1 MSKELDI
8 KIRKIIDEA
17 IKFLNEN
24 NEYSNNY
31 EKDHNDSN
39 SIIGDH
45 LIHNNEFDKD
55 INKSGKKDINGGI
68 NEEINKKI
76 NKDINKV
83 INKEIKEEIA
93 RVTSSVIP
101 EQTGSFEKST
111 SPLLKYAESST
122 LHGSKETE
130 PLLKLIREVFDYLP
144 WKYNYEEREDKKDL
158 GSYMGW
164 AELIGPEAP
173 YKSDDFCLGF
183 TLISPYTLYP
193 EHRHPAIE
201 LYKVLSGTA
210 EWTLEG
216 ATSKRV
222 PGEVILH
229 PSNKIHKMQT
239 YDQTLLALYT
249 WSGNDVVTLSEY
261 V

>member
-17 IKFLNEN
+17 IKLLNEN
-24 NEYSNNY
+24 NKDSNNY

-39 SIIGDH
+39 SNISDH

-55 INKSGKKDINGGI
+55 
-68 NEEINKKI
+68 
-76 NKDINKV
+76 

-122 LHGSKETE
+122 LHGSKGTE
-130 PLLKLIREVFDYLP
+130 PLLRLIREVFDYLP

>member
-17 IKFLNEN
+17 IKLLNEN
-24 NEYSNNY
+24 DKDSNNY

-39 SIIGDH
+39 SNIGDH

-55 INKSGKKDINGGI
+55 
-68 NEEINKKI
+68 
-76 NKDINKV
+76 

-130 PLLKLIREVFDYLP
+130 PLLRLIREVFDYLP

>member
-17 IKFLNEN
+17 IKLLNEN
-24 NEYSNNY
+24 NIDSNNY

-39 SIIGDH
+39 SNIGDH

-55 INKSGKKDINGGI
+55 
-68 NEEINKKI
+68 
-76 NKDINKV
+76 

-130 PLLKLIREVFDYLP
+130 PLLRLIREVFDYLP

-216 ATSKRV
+216 ATQKRL

>member
-17 IKFLNEN
+17 IKLLNEN
-24 NEYSNNY
+24 NIDSNN
-31 EKDHNDSN
+31 
-39 SIIGDH
+39 
-45 LIHNNEFDKD
+45 
-55 INKSGKKDINGGI
+55 
-68 NEEINKKI
+68 
-76 NKDINKV
+76 
-83 INKEIKEEIA
+83 
-93 RVTSSVIP
+93 IP

-130 PLLKLIREVFDYLP
+130 PLLRLIREVFDYLP

-201 LYKVLSGTA
+201 LYKVLSGIA

-229 PSNKIHKMQT
+229 PSNQIHKMQT

>member
-17 IKFLNEN
+17 IKLLNEN
-24 NEYSNNY
+24 NKDSNNY

-39 SIIGDH
+39 SNTGDN

-55 INKSGKKDINGGI
+55 
-68 NEEINKKI
+68 
-76 NKDINKV
+76 

-130 PLLKLIREVFDYLP
+130 PLLRLIREVFDYLP

-239 YDQTLLALYT
+239 CDQTLLALYT

>member
-17 IKFLNEN
+17 IKLLNEN
-24 NEYSNNY
+24 NKDSNNY

-39 SIIGDH
+39 SNIGDH

-55 INKSGKKDINGGI
+55 
-68 NEEINKKI
+68 
-76 NKDINKV
+76 

-130 PLLKLIREVFDYLP
+130 PLLRLIREVFDYLP

>member
-17 IKFLNEN
+17 IKLLNEN

-39 SIIGDH
+39 SNIGDH

-55 INKSGKKDINGGI
+55 
-68 NEEINKKI
+68 
-76 NKDINKV
+76 

-130 PLLKLIREVFDYLP
+130 PLLGLIREVFDYLP

>member
-17 IKFLNEN
+17 IKLLNEN
-24 NEYSNNY
+24 NKDSNNY

-39 SIIGDH
+39 SNIGDH

-55 INKSGKKDINGGI
+55 INKEK
-68 NEEINKKI
+68 
-76 NKDINKV
+76 
-83 INKEIKEEIA
+83 KEEIA

-130 PLLKLIREVFDYLP
+130 PLLRLIREVFDYLP

>member
-8 KIRKIIDEA
+8 KIRKIIDES
-17 IKFLNEN
+17 IKLLNEN
-24 NEYSNNY
+24 NKDSNNY

-39 SIIGDH
+39 SNIGDH

-55 INKSGKKDINGGI
+55 
-68 NEEINKKI
+68 
-76 NKDINKV
+76 

-130 PLLKLIREVFDYLP
+130 PLLRLIREVFDYLP

>member
-17 IKFLNEN
+17 IKLLNEN
-24 NEYSNNY
+24 NKDSNNY

-39 SIIGDH
+39 SNIGDH
-45 LIHNNEFDKD
+45 LIHNNELDKD
-55 INKSGKKDINGGI
+55 IK
-68 NEEINKKI
+68 
-76 NKDINKV
+76 
-83 INKEIKEEIA
+83 KEIKEEIA

-130 PLLKLIREVFDYLP
+130 PLLRLIREVFDYLP

-222 PGEVILH
+222 SGEVILH

>member
-17 IKFLNEN
+17 IKLLNEN
-24 NEYSNNY
+24 NKDSNNY

-39 SIIGDH
+39 SNIGDH
-45 LIHNNEFDKD
+45 LIHNNEFD
-55 INKSGKKDINGGI
+55 
-68 NEEINKKI
+68 
-76 NKDINKV
+76 
-83 INKEIKEEIA
+83 KEIKEEIA

-130 PLLKLIREVFDYLP
+130 PLLRLIREVFDYLP

>member
-17 IKFLNEN
+17 IKLLNEN
-24 NEYSNNY
+24 NKDSNNY

-39 SIIGDH
+39 SNIGDH

-55 INKSGKKDINGGI
+55 
-68 NEEINKKI
+68 
-76 NKDINKV
+76 

-130 PLLKLIREVFDYLP
+130 PLLRLIREVFDYLP

-216 ATSKRV
+216 VTSKRV

>member
-17 IKFLNEN
+17 IKLLNEN
-24 NEYSNNY
+24 NIDSNNY

-39 SIIGDH
+39 SNIGDH

-55 INKSGKKDINGGI
+55 
-68 NEEINKKI
+68 
-76 NKDINKV
+76 

-130 PLLKLIREVFDYLP
+130 PLRRLIREVFDYLP

>member
-17 IKFLNEN
+17 IKLLNEN
-24 NEYSNNY
+24 NKDSNNY

-39 SIIGDH
+39 SNIGDH

-55 INKSGKKDINGGI
+55 
-68 NEEINKKI
+68 
-76 NKDINKV
+76 

-130 PLLKLIREVFDYLP
+130 PLLRLIREVFDHLP

-173 YKSDDFCLGF
+173 YMSDDFCLGF

-216 ATSKRV
+216 VTSKRV

-239 YDQTLLALYT
+239 YDQTLLALYI

>member
-17 IKFLNEN
+17 IKLLNEN
-24 NEYSNNY
+24 NKYSNNY

-39 SIIGDH
+39 SNIGDH

-55 INKSGKKDINGGI
+55 
-68 NEEINKKI
+68 
-76 NKDINKV
+76 

-130 PLLKLIREVFDYLP
+130 PLLRLIREVFDYLP

-216 ATSKRV
+216 ATQKRL

-249 WSGNDVVTLSEY
+249 WSGNDVVTLSKY

>member
-17 IKFLNEN
+17 IKLLNEN
-24 NEYSNNY
+24 NKDSNNY

-39 SIIGDH
+39 SNIGDH

-55 INKSGKKDINGGI
+55 
-68 NEEINKKI
+68 
-76 NKDINKV
+76 

-111 SPLLKYAESST
+111 SPLLRYAESST

-130 PLLKLIREVFDYLP
+130 PLLGLIREVFDYLP
-144 WKYNYEEREDKKDL
+144 WKYNYEEREDKKNL

>member
-17 IKFLNEN
+17 IKLLNEN
-24 NEYSNNY
+24 NKDSNNY

-39 SIIGDH
+39 SNIGDH

-55 INKSGKKDINGGI
+55 
-68 NEEINKKI
+68 
-76 NKDINKV
+76 

-130 PLLKLIREVFDYLP
+130 PLLGLIREVFDYLP
-144 WKYNYEEREDKKDL
+144 WKYNYEEREDKKNL

-173 YKSDDFCLGF
+173 YKSDDFCL
-183 TLISPYTLYP
+183 
-193 EHRHPAIE
+193 
-201 LYKVLSGTA
+201 
-210 EWTLEG
+210 
-216 ATSKRV
+216 
-222 PGEVILH
+222 
-229 PSNKIHKMQT
+229 
-239 YDQTLLALYT
+239 
-249 WSGNDVVTLSEY
+249 
-261 V
+261 

>member
-17 IKFLNEN
+17 IKLLNEN
-24 NEYSNNY
+24 NKDSNNY

-39 SIIGDH
+39 SNIGDH

-55 INKSGKKDINGGI
+55 
-68 NEEINKKI
+68 
-76 NKDINKV
+76 

-130 PLLKLIREVFDYLP
+130 PLLGLIREVFDYLP

>member
-17 IKFLNEN
+17 IKLLNEN
-24 NEYSNNY
+24 NKDSNNY

-39 SIIGDH
+39 SNIGDH

-55 INKSGKKDINGGI
+55 
-68 NEEINKKI
+68 
-76 NKDINKV
+76 

-111 SPLLKYAESST
+111 SPLLRYAESST

-130 PLLKLIREVFDYLP
+130 PLLGLIREVFDYLP
-144 WKYNYEEREDKKDL
+144 WKYNYEEREDKKNL

-216 ATSKRV
+216 VTSKRV

>member
-17 IKFLNEN
+17 IKLLNEN
-24 NEYSNNY
+24 NKDSNNY

-39 SIIGDH
+39 SNIGDH

-55 INKSGKKDINGGI
+55 
-68 NEEINKKI
+68 
-76 NKDINKV
+76 

-101 EQTGSFEKST
+101 EQTGSFEKSM

-130 PLLKLIREVFDYLP
+130 SLLRLIREVFDYLP
-144 WKYNYEEREDKKDL
+144 WKYNYEEREDKKNL

>member
-17 IKFLNEN
+17 IKLLNEN
-24 NEYSNNY
+24 NKDSNNY

-39 SIIGDH
+39 SNIGDH

-55 INKSGKKDINGGI
+55 
-68 NEEINKKI
+68 
-76 NKDINKV
+76 

-111 SPLLKYAESST
+111 SPLLRYAESST

-130 PLLKLIREVFDYLP
+130 PLLRLIREVFDYLP

-216 ATSKRV
+216 VTSKRV

>member
-17 IKFLNEN
+17 IKLLNEN
-24 NEYSNNY
+24 NKDSNNY

-39 SIIGDH
+39 SNIGDH

-55 INKSGKKDINGGI
+55 
-68 NEEINKKI
+68 
-76 NKDINKV
+76 

-130 PLLKLIREVFDYLP
+130 PLLGLIREVFDYLP

-216 ATSKRV
+216 VTSKRV

>member
-17 IKFLNEN
+17 IKLLNEN
-24 NEYSNNY
+24 NKDSNNY

-39 SIIGDH
+39 SNIGDH

-55 INKSGKKDINGGI
+55 
-68 NEEINKKI
+68 
-76 NKDINKV
+76 

-130 PLLKLIREVFDYLP
+130 PLLRLIREVFDYLP
-144 WKYNYEEREDKKDL
+144 WKYNYEEGEDKKDL

>member
-17 IKFLNEN
+17 IKLLNEN
-24 NEYSNNY
+24 NKDSNNY

-39 SIIGDH
+39 SNIGDH

-55 INKSGKKDINGGI
+55 
-68 NEEINKKI
+68 
-76 NKDINKV
+76 

-111 SPLLKYAESST
+111 SPLLRYAESST

-130 PLLKLIREVFDYLP
+130 PLLGLIREVFDYLP

>member
-17 IKFLNEN
+17 IKLLNEN
-24 NEYSNNY
+24 NKDSNNY

-39 SIIGDH
+39 SNIGDH

-55 INKSGKKDINGGI
+55 
-68 NEEINKKI
+68 
-76 NKDINKV
+76 

-130 PLLKLIREVFDYLP
+130 PLLRLIREVFDYLP
-144 WKYNYEEREDKKDL
+144 WKYNYEEREDKKNL

>member
-17 IKFLNEN
+17 IKLLNEN
-24 NEYSNNY
+24 NKDSNNY

-39 SIIGDH
+39 SNIGDN

-55 INKSGKKDINGGI
+55 
-68 NEEINKKI
+68 
-76 NKDINKV
+76 

-111 SPLLKYAESST
+111 SPLLRYAESST

-130 PLLKLIREVFDYLP
+130 PLLGLIREVFDYLP

>member
-17 IKFLNEN
+17 IKLLNEN
-24 NEYSNNY
+24 NKDSNNY

-39 SIIGDH
+39 SNIGDH
-45 LIHNNEFDKD
+45 LIHNNEFDRD
-55 INKSGKKDINGGI
+55 
-68 NEEINKKI
+68 
-76 NKDINKV
+76 

-130 PLLKLIREVFDYLP
+130 PLLGLIREVFDYLP

>member
-17 IKFLNEN
+17 IKLLNEN

-39 SIIGDH
+39 SNIGDH

-55 INKSGKKDINGGI
+55 INKEK
-68 NEEINKKI
+68 
-76 NKDINKV
+76 
-83 INKEIKEEIA
+83 KEEIA

-130 PLLKLIREVFDYLP
+130 PLLRLIREVFDYLP

>member
-17 IKFLNEN
+17 IKLLNEN
-24 NEYSNNY
+24 NKDSNNY

-39 SIIGDH
+39 SNIGDH

-55 INKSGKKDINGGI
+55 INK
-68 NEEINKKI
+68 EM
-76 NKDINKV
+76 
-83 INKEIKEEIA
+83 KEEIA

-130 PLLKLIREVFDYLP
+130 PLLRLIREVFDYLP

>member
-1 MSKELDI
+1 MSKELNI

-17 IKFLNEN
+17 IKLLNEN
-24 NEYSNNY
+24 NKDSNNY
-31 EKDHNDSN
+31 EKDHNNSN
-39 SIIGDH
+39 SNIGDH

-55 INKSGKKDINGGI
+55 
-68 NEEINKKI
+68 
-76 NKDINKV
+76 

-130 PLLKLIREVFDYLP
+130 PLLRLIREVFDYLP

-173 YKSDDFCLGF
+173 YKSDNFCLGF

-222 PGEVILH
+222 PSEVILH

>member
-17 IKFLNEN
+17 IKLLNEN
-24 NEYSNNY
+24 NKDSNNY

-39 SIIGDH
+39 SNIGDH

-55 INKSGKKDINGGI
+55 
-68 NEEINKKI
+68 
-76 NKDINKV
+76 

-130 PLLKLIREVFDYLP
+130 PLLRLIREVFDYLP

-229 PSNKIHKMQT
+229 PSNKIHKMHT

>member
-17 IKFLNEN
+17 IKLLNEN
-24 NEYSNNY
+24 NKDSNNY

-39 SIIGDH
+39 SNIGDH

-55 INKSGKKDINGGI
+55 
-68 NEEINKKI
+68 
-76 NKDINKV
+76 

-130 PLLKLIREVFDYLP
+130 PLLRLIREVFDYLP

-183 TLISPYTLYP
+183 TLISPYTLYS

-216 ATSKRV
+216 VTSKRV

>member
-17 IKFLNEN
+17 IKLLNEN
-24 NEYSNNY
+24 NKDSNNY

-39 SIIGDH
+39 SNIGDN

-55 INKSGKKDINGGI
+55 
-68 NEEINKKI
+68 
-76 NKDINKV
+76 

-111 SPLLKYAESST
+111 SPLLRYAESST

-130 PLLKLIREVFDYLP
+130 PLLGLIREVFDYLP
-144 WKYNYEEREDKKDL
+144 WKYNYEEREDKKNL

>member
-1 MSKELDI
+1 
-8 KIRKIIDEA
+8 
-17 IKFLNEN
+17 
-24 NEYSNNY
+24 
-31 EKDHNDSN
+31 
-39 SIIGDH
+39 
-45 LIHNNEFDKD
+45 
-55 INKSGKKDINGGI
+55 
-68 NEEINKKI
+68 
-76 NKDINKV
+76 
-83 INKEIKEEIA
+83 
-93 RVTSSVIP
+93 
-101 EQTGSFEKST
+101 
-111 SPLLKYAESST
+111 
-122 LHGSKETE
+122 
-130 PLLKLIREVFDYLP
+130 
-144 WKYNYEEREDKKDL
+144 
-158 GSYMGW
+158 MGW
-164 AELIGPEAP
+164 AELIGTEAP

>member
-17 IKFLNEN
+17 IKLLNEN

-39 SIIGDH
+39 SNIGDH

-55 INKSGKKDINGGI
+55 
-68 NEEINKKI
+68 
-76 NKDINKV
+76 

-130 PLLKLIREVFDYLP
+130 PLLRLIREVFDYLP

-173 YKSDDFCLGF
+173 YKSDNFCLGF

>member
-1 MSKELDI
+1 MSKELNV
-8 KIRKIIDEA
+8 KIRRIIDEA
-17 IKFLNEN
+17 IKLLNESYT
-24 NEYSNNY
+24 YSN
-31 EKDHNDSN
+31 SN
-39 SIIGDH
+39 
-45 LIHNNEFDKD
+45 
-55 INKSGKKDINGGI
+55 
-68 NEEINKKI
+68 EIQ
-76 NKDINKV
+76 
-83 INKEIKEEIA
+83 EEIA

-101 EQTGSFEKST
+101 EQTGSFDKSS

-130 PLLKLIREVFDYLP
+130 PLLKLISEVFEYLP
-144 WKYNYEEREDKKDL
+144 WKYNYEEREDKKNL

-173 YKSDDFCLGF
+173 YRTDDFCLGF
-183 TLISPYTLYP
+183 TLISPDTLYP

-210 EWTLEG
+210 QWTLEG
-216 ATSKRV
+216 VTKKRA

-249 WSGNDVVTLSEY
+249 WSGSDVVTLSEY
-261 V
+261 VLD

>member
-17 IKFLNEN
+17 IKLLNEN
-24 NEYSNNY
+24 NKASNNY

-39 SIIGDH
+39 SNIGDH

-55 INKSGKKDINGGI
+55 
-68 NEEINKKI
+68 
-76 NKDINKV
+76 

-130 PLLKLIREVFDYLP
+130 PLLRLIREVFDYLP

-173 YKSDDFCLGF
+173 YKSDEFCLGF

>member
-17 IKFLNEN
+17 IKLLNEN
-24 NEYSNNY
+24 NKDSNNY

-39 SIIGDH
+39 SNIGDH

-55 INKSGKKDINGGI
+55 
-68 NEEINKKI
+68 
-76 NKDINKV
+76 

-111 SPLLKYAESST
+111 SPLLRYAESST

-130 PLLKLIREVFDYLP
+130 PLLRLIREVFDYLP

>member
-17 IKFLNEN
+17 IKLLNEN
-24 NEYSNNY
+24 NKDSNNY

-39 SIIGDH
+39 SNIGDH

-55 INKSGKKDINGGI
+55 
-68 NEEINKKI
+68 
-76 NKDINKV
+76 

-130 PLLKLIREVFDYLP
+130 PLLRLIREVFDYLP

-210 EWTLEG
+210 GWTLEG
-216 ATSKRV
+216 VTSKRV

>member
-17 IKFLNEN
+17 IKLLNEN
-24 NEYSNNY
+24 NKDSNNY
-31 EKDHNDSN
+31 KKDHNDSN
-39 SIIGDH
+39 SNIGDH

-55 INKSGKKDINGGI
+55 
-68 NEEINKKI
+68 
-76 NKDINKV
+76 

-130 PLLKLIREVFDYLP
+130 PLLGLIREVFDYLP

-216 ATSKRV
+216 VTSKRV